1 MGGVVFSPCN
11 LAWDWTVVVVM
22 TTSSKRTYASQ
33 ICLPGLLLSVS
44 LTLQQGL
51 CWPSPPLETPKH
63 SKAELAQFLVM
74 ATFPFPVLW
83 CTQGSVC
90 ALQASLAG
98 MRLDFTPNCDPH
110 ASFSVSSPFL
120 LHVGYLFLVGSNIPV
135 NSCSAA
141 SCDVGV
147 LAGEDEHT
155 SFYTAIFEPALCN
168 LMKLWVMPCRATQDG
183 QVIVESSDKTWYTG
197 EGNSKPLQHSCL
209 ENSMNSMK
217 RPKDITLNDETSPH
231 PRLVS
236 VQYATGEKWGNSYRR
251 IEEAEVKWNRCP
263 VVAVSGDE
271 SEVQCFKEQYC
282 ITAWKVWLIN
292 QAKVKVV
299 RQERARLNID
309 ILAFSELKWMGMGE
323 FILAGS
329 YIYNCGQ
336 ESFRRSGVAS

>member
-11 LAWDWTVVVVM
+11 LAWDRTIVVVM
-22 TTSSKRTYASQ
+22 TISSKRTYTSQ
-33 ICLPGLLLSVS
+33 ICFPGLLLSVT

-90 ALQASLAG
+90 TLQASLAS
-98 MRLDFTPNCDPH
+98 MRLDFKSNCDPH
-110 ASFSVSSPFL
+110 ASFSVSSPLL
-120 LHVGYLFLVGSNIPV
+120 LHVGYLFFCGSQHSHV

-155 SFYTAIFEPALCN
+155 SFYTAVFELALCN

-183 QVIVESSDKTWYTG
+183 QVMVESSDKMRSIG
-197 EGNSKPLQHSCL
+197 EENGKPLQHSCL

-217 RPKDITLNDETSPH
+217 RPKDITLNDETSPR
-231 PRLVS
+231 PRSVS
-236 VQYATGEKWGNSYRR
+236 VQYATGEKWRNSYRWN
-251 IEEAEVKWNRCP
+251 EEAEVKWKRCP
-263 VVAVSGDE
+263 VVAVAGDE
-271 SEVQCFKEQYC
+271 SEVQ
-282 ITAWKVWLIN
+282 
-292 QAKVKVV
+292 
-299 RQERARLNID
+299 
-309 ILAFSELKWMGMGE
+309 
-323 FILAGS
+323 
-329 YIYNCGQ
+329 
-336 ESFRRSGVAS
+336 